1 MNAPQ
6 RLDDTLARVRL
17 EQCQLEINA
26 LKCGRVRNYTAPGR
40 QPAVSVAFWP
50 PCLGPSEESSSIGGD
65 VVATGE
71 L

>member
-17 EQCQLEINA
+17 EHCQHELNA

-40 QPAVSVAFWP
+40 QPAHASTNRFDAALVLCIDF
-50 PCLGPSEESSSIGGD
+50 ER
-65 VVATGE
+65 
-71 L
+71 